1 LLRPF
6 GTTLVKYVVKIAVSA
21 FLLAAVLPAA
31 TLEYLS
37 LDDLAVKA
45 TAIVRARVTGSY
57 AEPGRTIIYTH
68 YRIEV
73 LDRWKGP
80 DASEMDIVL
89 PGGSANGLRQ
99 TFPGVPR
106 LIDGQEYLLFL
117 WQSPTGGLTHVL
129 GLSQGIFTVKRGD
142 SGEATAYRGV
152 NTDTILNS
160 RGQPVRQSA
169 VTLKLSDFRRRVGRA
184 VEGATR

>member
-1 LLRPF
+1 M
-6 GTTLVKYVVKIAVSA
+6 KYVVRIAVSA
-21 FLLAAVLPAA
+21 LLLATVLPAA

-68 YRIEV
+68 YRIQV

-80 DASEMDIVL
+80 AASEMDIVL
-89 PGGSANGLRQ
+89 PGGSVNGLRQ
-99 TFPGVPR
+99 TFPGMPR
-106 LIDGQEYLLFL
+106 LAEGQEYLLFL
-117 WQSPTGGLTHVL
+117 WQSPTSGLTHVL
-129 GLSQGIFTVKRGD
+129 GLSQGVFTVKSGD
-142 SGEATAYRGV
+142 NGEVTASRGV
-152 NTDTILNS
+152 NADTILDS
-160 RGQPVRQSA
+160 DGRAVRQSA
-169 VTLKLSDFRRRVGRA
+169 LTLRLSDFRQRVGRA